1 MGILTLTHAIKID
14 ARAPW
19 SHAWFLVS
27 YPKARKVVVTQRFFD
42 AETMS
47 YLRSNGC
54 DVVIPELPRG
64 QADGDVPHEILLEW
78 LRGAVGWIVG
88 HAPVTRELLKELP
101 ELQVISRRGVG
112 FDRVDVTA
120 IRDLGRVA
128 TIAAGGND
136 ATVADQTIGL
146 MLALGRRFREGQ
158 QAMSEGSWAI
168 PLGTD
173 LYRKTVGIVGLGR
186 IGRSVVKRLTGF
198 EATILVHT
206 PRRDEDLA
214 RTSGFEYVDLPEILS
229 RSDYLTLHAP
239 LTPQTRFLIREERI
253 AQMKPTAFVINT
265 ARGGLVEDRDLLT
278 ALTSN
283 RLAGAGLD
291 VFMSESD
298 ATYHNVTRQLIALPN
313 VIALPH
319 AGASTREGLNRT
331 NMVAAECVVA
341 VLNGTSV
348 LPACVVADGRSV
360 TAKPNAG
367 EIGQRASS

>member
-1 MGILTLTHAIKID
+1 
-14 ARAPW
+14 
-19 SHAWFLVS
+19 
-27 YPKARKVVVTQRFFD
+27 
-42 AETMS
+42 MS

-54 DVVIPELPRG
+54 DVVIAELPPG
-64 QADGDVPHEILLEW
+64 QADGDVPYEILLQW
-78 LRGAVGWIVG
+78 LKGAVGWIVG
-88 HAPVTRELLKELP
+88 HARVTRELLQDLP
-101 ELQVISRRGVG
+101 ELQIISRRGVG
-112 FDRVDVTA
+112 YDRVDVAA

-146 MLALGRRFREGQ
+146 MLGLGRRFREGQ

-186 IGRSVVKRLTGF
+186 IGRSVAKRLTGF
-198 EATILVHT
+198 EATVLVHA
-206 PRRDEDLA
+206 PRRDEVLA
-214 RTSGFEYVDLPEILS
+214 RTSGFQYVGLSEILS

-239 LTPQTRFLIREERI
+239 LTPDTRFLIREERI

-265 ARGGLVEDRDLLT
+265 ARGGLVEDRDLLA
-278 ALTSN
+278 ALTGE

-298 ATYHNVTRQLIALPN
+298 ATYNDVTRQLVALPN
-313 VIALPH
+313 VIGLPH

-331 NMVAAECVVA
+331 NMVAAQCIVA
-341 VLNGTSV
+341 VLNGTP
-348 LPACVVADGRSV
+348 LPPECVVADGRS
-360 TAKPNAG
+360 
-367 EIGQRASS
+367 

>member
-1 MGILTLTHAIKID
+1 MAID
-14 ARAPW
+14 LALYLR
-19 SHAWFLVS
+19 SGRLLHS
-27 YPKARKVVVTQRFFD
+27 TDRKVLITQRFFD

-47 YLRSNGC
+47 YLRSKGC
-54 DVVIPELPRG
+54 EAVVAELPAG
-64 QADGDVPHEILLEW
+64 QADGDVPHETLVRW
-78 LRGAVGWIVG
+78 LKGAAGWIVG
-88 HAPVTRELLKELP
+88 HARVTRELLRELP
-101 ELQVISRRGVG
+101 DLQVISRRGVG
-112 FDRVDVTA
+112 YDRVDVTA
-120 IRDLGRVA
+120 VRDLGRVA

-158 QAMSEGSWAI
+158 RAMSEGSWAI

-173 LYRKTVGIVGLGR
+173 LYRKTVGIVGLGS
-186 IGRSVVKRLTGF
+186 IGRSVAKRLTGF

-265 ARGGLVEDRDLLT
+265 ARGGLLEDRDLLT

-331 NMVAAECVVA
+331 NMVAAQCVVA

-348 LPACVVADGRSV
+348 PPACVVVDGRSV
-360 TAKPNAG
+360 TARPNAG
-367 EIGQRASS
+367 EIAQRANS

>member
-1 MGILTLTHAIKID
+1 
-14 ARAPW
+14 
-19 SHAWFLVS
+19 
-27 YPKARKVVVTQRFFD
+27 
-42 AETMS
+42 
-47 YLRSNGC
+47 
-54 DVVIPELPRG
+54 
-64 QADGDVPHEILLEW
+64 
-78 LRGAVGWIVG
+78 
-88 HAPVTRELLKELP
+88 
-101 ELQVISRRGVG
+101 
-112 FDRVDVTA
+112 
-120 IRDLGRVA
+120 
-128 TIAAGGND
+128 
-136 ATVADQTIGL
+136 
-146 MLALGRRFREGQ
+146 
-158 QAMSEGSWAI
+158 MSEGSWAI

-214 RTSGFEYVDLPEILS
+214 RASGFEYVDLPEILS

-331 NMVAAECVVA
+331 NMVAAQCVVA

-360 TAKPNAG
+360 TARPNAG
-367 EIGQRASS
+367 EIEQRASS